1 MPQRRIAVLTGGGDA
16 PGLNAVIRAVVRT
29 ACGIGWEVLGV
40 ADGFEG
46 LFRRDGVMPL
56 TPPTVR
62 GILPRGGTV
71 LGAASRGNPF
81 GRKVMKNG
89 KEILV
94 DAIDE
99 VAAKV
104 KALRVDALVCIGGDG
119 TLQDARRLLALG
131 CPIVGVPK
139 TIDND
144 LAGTE
149 RTFGFDTAVATATDA
164 LDRLHTTAESHH
176 RIMVLEVMGRSAGF
190 IALHAGMAGGADM
203 VLIPEIPFRWEAL
216 AASVKRRETQGSKF
230 SIAVVAE
237 GAFPAEG
244 QPTVRVARDGLK
256 TEKLGGIGNQ
266 MAARLE
272 ALTGHESRCTV
283 LGHLQRGGTPTA
295 YDRVLATRYGAAAVR
310 LVESGKIGHLA
321 ALRGG
326 EIVGV
331 PLDDAA
337 VATRRA
343 DPAGEMV
350 RTARGLGICF
360 GDA

>member
-1 MPQRRIAVLTGGGDA
+1 MPLPPRRIAILTGGGDA
-16 PGLNAVIRAVVRT
+16 PGLNAVIRAAVRT
-29 ACGIGWEVLGV
+29 ATGLGWEVLGV

-56 TPPTVR
+56 TAPTVR
-62 GILPRGGTV
+62 GILPRGGTI

-81 GRKVMKNG
+81 GRKVMKDG
-89 KEILV
+89 KETVI
-94 DAIDE
+94 DAINE

-104 KALRVDALVCIGGDG
+104 KALRVDALICIGGDG

-190 IALHAGMAGGADM
+190 IALHAGMAGGADIL
-203 VLIPEIPFRWEAL
+203 LIPEIPFRWDAL
-216 AASVKRRETQGSKF
+216 TQSVRRREGQGSKF

-237 GAFPAEG
+237 GAFPADG
-244 QPTVRVARDGLK
+244 QPPIRV
-256 TEKLGGIGNQ
+256 
-266 MAARLE
+266 
-272 ALTGHESRCTV
+272 
-283 LGHLQRGGTPTA
+283 
-295 YDRVLATRYGAAAVR
+295 
-310 LVESGKIGHLA
+310 SG
-321 ALRGG
+321 
-326 EIVGV
+326 
-331 PLDDAA
+331 D
-337 VATRRA
+337 
-343 DPAGEMV
+343 
-350 RTARGLGICF
+350 
-360 GDA
+360 